1 MQHGT
6 KKPWTEI
13 TTAPF
18 YLSCC
23 INTVGNLLRSLLSK
37 NVEARPAISRQK
49 STQVSCSF
57 GDPITILEEQIHAT
71 IVPKYDLDY
80 RPKSI

>member
-1 MQHGT
+1 M
-6 KKPWTEI
+6 
-13 TTAPF
+13 
-18 YLSCC
+18 
-23 INTVGNLLRSLLSK
+23 VGNLLRSLLSK

-71 IVPKYDLDY
+71 IVPKLGIQI
-80 RPKSI
+80 RKSKIYLNEVALRIGCRNTP